1 MHSDNLHLWQHSHT
15 FGQDLKRPG
24 ELRTLISPSKLT
36 NARILHPPILL
47 SIGKPF
53 FVMDNR
59 CWTKCFHRRS
69 ALLEQSVLCNFLID
83 GRLITNVR
91 Q

>member
-24 ELRTLISPSKLT
+24 ELRTLISPSRLA
-36 NARILHPPILL
+36 NARIPHAPKLL
-47 SIGKPF
+47 SIGKLLL
-53 FVMDNR
+53 VMDNR
-59 CWTKCFHRRS
+59 CWTKRFHRRS